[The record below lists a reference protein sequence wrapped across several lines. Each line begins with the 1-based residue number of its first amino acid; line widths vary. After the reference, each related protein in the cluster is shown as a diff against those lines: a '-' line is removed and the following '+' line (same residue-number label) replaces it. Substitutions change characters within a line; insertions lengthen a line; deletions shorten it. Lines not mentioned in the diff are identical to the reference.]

1 MMTPSVLILAR
12 KHPLWGLV
20 LVLAALVLA
29 WQVPVWG
36 LPLLGVTGLGLLW
49 RWRQRPRVVPAV
61 PGAVLA
67 PTDGRVVRV
76 DRARDPYTDREALR
90 ISLTSSW
97 VDGPASRAS
106 VDGVVRSVL
115 YHPGPMFHASLDP
128 ASPLHERNVVV
139 IDSAGHTVTLVQVA
153 GWLARRILCQIKP
166 GQTVTRGQRYG
177 HVRFGARLE
186 VYLPV
191 SAVPRVVP
199 GDRVN
204 ATTSILASLQTA

>member
-1 MMTPSVLILAR
+1 MMTPSALILAR
-12 KHPLWGLV
+12 QYPMWGLALGLTCLLV
-20 LVLAALVLA
+20 TWQWPVVGVPLVLAAGLA
-29 WQVPVWG
+29 
-36 LPLLGVTGLGLLW
+36 LLW

-76 DRARDPYTDREALR
+76 DRVRDPYADREALR

-97 VDGPASRAS
+97 VDGPSSRAS
-106 VDGVVRSVL
+106 VDGVVRSVQ
-115 YHPGPMFHASLDP
+115 YHAGPMFHASLDP
-128 ASPLHERNVVV
+128 ASPLHERNAVV
-139 IDSAGHTVTLVQVA
+139 IDSAGHTVTLVQGA
-153 GWLARRILCQIKP
+153 GWLARRILCQIQP

-191 SAVPRVVP
+191 TAVPRVAP
-199 GDRVN
+199 GDRVS
-204 ATTSILASLQTA
+204 ATTSILASLQSA

>member
-1 MMTPSVLILAR
+1 MMTPSALILAR
-12 KHPLWGLV
+12 QYPVWSLAFGLACLW
-20 LVLAALVLA
+20 LA
-29 WQVPVWG
+29 WQSPALG
-36 LPLLGVTGLGLLW
+36 LPVVAAVGMALLW
-49 RWRQRPRVVPAV
+49 RWRQRPRAVPAV

-76 DRARDPYTDREALR
+76 DRVRDPYADRDALR

-97 VDGPASRAS
+97 VDGPSSRAS
-106 VDGVVRSVL
+106 VDGVVRSVQ
-115 YHPGPMFHASLDP
+115 YHPGPIFHASLDP
-128 ASPLHERNVVV
+128 SSPLHERNAVI

-191 SAVPRVVP
+191 TAVPRVAP
-199 GDRVN
+199 GDRVS
-204 ATTSILASLQTA
+204 ATTSILASLQSA